1 MINLVDILAAAT
13 SAKDEPKASK
23 SATAE
28 GFRFWIVYDD
38 KEAQFKATMHY
49 FPTWRLSRVF
59 NAPSLDGIVSKA
71 EAIIKEEL
79 SIFPKGGGF

>member
-38 KEAQFKATMHY
+38 KEAQFKATMRY
-49 FPTWRLSRVF
+49 FPTWRLYREF
-59 NAPSLDGIVSKA
+59 TADALDSLVSKA
-71 EAIIKEEL
+71 ESIIKEEL